1 MAASGD
7 VGLPEGVVLAPG
19 ETVAAAGEY
28 RVSNILFFLRWRMAV
43 TNRRLIG
50 RTPNTILGIIPL
62 GSNQVSY
69 PLANIAGV
77 ATRRAYSVISF
88 LIGLILLLA
97 GLGSLGGP
105 NSSPGAGIILIVLGL
120 LALVATIR
128 VSIQVTNSGGQ
139 KIAHGIA
146 LSDRSAA
153 QSFVNKVNTTIA
165 THAHQGGGP
174 PADVP
179 VVSRLVSDQ
188 LGELQRLRD
197 EGHLTPDEYEAKR
210 KQIIDRM

>member
-1 MAASGD
+1 MAASVD

-19 ETVAAAGEY
+19 ETVAAAGEFK
-28 RVSNILFFLRWRMAV
+28 VSNILFFLRWRMAV

-50 RTPNTILGIIPL
+50 RTPNTILGIVPL

-77 ATRRAYSVISF
+77 ATRRGYSVISF
-88 LIGLILLLA
+88 LIGLILLV
-97 GLGSLGGP
+97 GGFGSTSGP
-105 NSSPGAGIILIVLGL
+105 NSSPGLGIVLIILGL
-120 LALVATIR
+120 LALAATIR
-128 VSIQVTNSGGQ
+128 ASIQVTNNGGQ

-146 LSDRSAA
+146 FSDRSAA

-174 PADVP
+174 PADAP
-179 VVSRLVSDQ
+179 VLSRSASDQ
-188 LGELQRLRD
+188 LGEVQRLRD
-197 EGHLTPDEYEAKR
+197 EGHLTPEEYEAKR